1 MEKLIIFDVDGVL
14 LDSETLYMEMNQSLF
29 TQLGADISY
38 SEYQTFIGISGKKM
52 WTYIKEKSGLSQ
64 TVDELIA
71 IEKELKHITLKK
83 TDLIPTIGLVDFL
96 KLLKQRSY
104 TIAIASSG
112 LKKNIDLILQ
122 KLNIGEYFELIVSG
136 EQVAKGKP
144 EPDIFLTVSEHYH
157 ANPKDCIVIEDSKN
171 GVLAAKA
178 AGMFCVGYYNPSSGE
193 QDLSKADLVIKHFN
207 DFRLVDLIGK
217 N

>member
-1 MEKLIIFDVDGVL
+1 M
-14 LDSETLYMEMNQSLF
+14 
-29 TQLGADISY
+29 
-38 SEYQTFIGISGKKM
+38 
-52 WTYIKEKSGLSQ
+52 
-64 TVDELIA
+64 
-71 IEKELKHITLKK
+71 
-83 TDLIPTIGLVDFL
+83 
-96 KLLKQRSY
+96 LKQRSY

-178 AGMFCVGYYNPSSGE
+178 AG
-193 QDLSKADLVIKHFN
+193 
-207 DFRLVDLIGK
+207 
-217 N
+217 

>member
-14 LDSETLYMEMNQSLF
+14 LDSETLYMEMNQILF
-29 TQLGADISY
+29 QQLGADINY
-38 SEYQTFIGISGKKM
+38 SEYQTFIGISGTKM

-64 TVDELIA
+64 SVDELITL
-71 IEKELKHITLKK
+71 EKELKHVTLKE
-83 TDLIPTIGLVDFL
+83 TDLVPTNGVIDFL
-96 KLLKQRSY
+96 DLVKQRGY

-122 KLNIGEYFELIVSG
+122 KLNIVEYFDLIVSG
-136 EQVAKGKP
+136 EQVIKGKP

-157 ANPKDCIVIEDSKN
+157 INPNDCIVIEDSKN

-178 AGMFCVGYYNPSSGE
+178 AGMYCVGYYNPGSVK
-193 QDLSKADLVIKHFN
+193 QDLSKADLIIRHFN
-207 DFRLVDLIGK
+207 DPRLYDLLSK
-217 N
+217 D